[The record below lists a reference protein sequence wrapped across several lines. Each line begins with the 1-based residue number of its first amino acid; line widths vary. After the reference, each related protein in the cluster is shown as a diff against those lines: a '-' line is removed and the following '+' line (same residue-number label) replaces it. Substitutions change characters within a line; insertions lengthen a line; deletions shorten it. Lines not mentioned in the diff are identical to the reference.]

1 VVGSTQLWQPPR
13 HIRANSRS
21 GVSNEHWIFERQL
34 LASQDHTQ
42 AQGGRERGKVEDG
55 SRRGKIKMQGKFI
68 PVLVGLAL
76 TSSSYVL
83 SIVSVY
89 HENKGWCA

>member
-1 VVGSTQLWQPPR
+1 MVGSTQLWQPPVTSERIHGPVYLTSIGYLKDNFLRRRITHR
-13 HIRANSRS
+13 HK
-21 GVSNEHWIFERQL
+21 
-34 LASQDHTQ
+34 
-42 AQGGRERGKVEDG
+42 GRERGKVEDG

>member
-1 VVGSTQLWQPPR
+1 
-13 HIRANSRS
+13 
-21 GVSNEHWIFERQL
+21 
-34 LASQDHTQ
+34 
-42 AQGGRERGKVEDG
+42 
-55 SRRGKIKMQGKFI
+55 MQGKFI